1 MPSFIHFY
9 IGVSFGVF
17 QRARQLRL
25 ELLIRDLQLQ
35 RGIQHDRQRGP
46 VQLREREHRGVIH
59 EGADLGSVGD
69 FEEMNERFPL
79 QVSEKLGFVG
89 ERGAVDREELAPI
102 A

>member
-9 IGVSFGVF
+9 VGVSFRVF
-17 QRARQLRL
+17 QRSRKLRL

-35 RGIQHDRQRGP
+35 RGVQYDGQRGP
-46 VQLREREHRGVIH
+46 VQMGEREKRGVVH
-59 EGADLGSVGD
+59 EGADLRDIGD

-79 QVSEKLGFVG
+79 QVSEELGFIRD
-89 ERGAVDREELAPI
+89 RGAIERQKLASI